1 MQLICYCIAIATMA
15 LVKRRVSQ
23 SLHPLLSLTG
33 GVTVNDRAPA
43 LSREYSCT
51 PHATAARRR
60 GYHVQVLTI
69 E

>member
-1 MQLICYCIAIATMA
+1 MA
-15 LVKRRVSQ
+15 LVKHTVSK

-51 PHATAARRR
+51 PHATAATRR
-60 GYHVQVLTI
+60 GYHDQVLTI